1 MSWIWVILVIDLT
14 KQFLIHSHDFMS
26 NSLAYGFKV
35 GSFTLSVI
43 SDGCFDIAP
52 LSRFSPN
59 ADQATLENTLK
70 THFLP
75 TDKVTLPINILTIDS
90 GQRRVLIDC
99 GSGHSFVEGTGLF
112 SESSAAV
119 NPLEIDAIALSH
131 AHPDHVGGL
140 IAPDNQPRF
149 PNATCFIDQKEW
161 QFWTDPTLT
170 LPQDQHSLIT
180 TARAALSLI
189 DNNTEKLS
197 TQTEILPGITMLP
210 SYGHTPGH
218 HSVLIESDGESLLCV
233 GDMFPHPL
241 TSFAYP
247 DWRFGF
253 DIDPDQAIAL
263 ENSTWIGPRT
273 TASGSSGTIFLI
285 QASDTLSVA
294 RTRIGGSLNRG
305 INHSKKIVFSESFML
320 L

>member
-1 MSWIWVILVIDLT
+1 MDLRFVNKDYELDLGDFSDRLNET
-14 KQFLIHSHDFMS
+14 TFGDHFMPNFHS
-26 NSLAYGFKV
+26 FKV
-35 GSFTLSVI
+35 GAFKLSVI

-70 THFLP
+70 THSLP

-140 IAPDNQPRF
+140 IASDNQYRF

-233 GDMFPHPL
+233 GDIFPHPL

-247 DWRFGF
+247 EWGFGF
-253 DIDPDQAIAL
+253 DIDPDQAIATRKRSL
-263 ENSTWIGPRT
+263 DTAASEQLRVFGYHLPYPGLGYVVRRGRSYRWIP
-273 TASGSSGTIFLI
+273 
-285 QASDTLSVA
+285 
-294 RTRIGGSLNRG
+294 
-305 INHSKKIVFSESFML
+305 ES
-320 L
+320 